1 MKNKFIKTQDLIIII
16 LILLSSVSIYFIV
29 NKFVLVNAVEAEIL
43 YNNKILENV
52 SLNENRIFSPEGFP
66 NIELE
71 IKNNSIAFI
80 HSDCP
85 DKVCVNTGFINKA
98 GQTAV
103 CLPNKMVIRLKAD
116 NSDTDTVM

>member
-16 LILLSSVSIYFIV
+16 LILLSAVLIYFIV

-43 YNNKILENV
+43 YDNEVIEIV
-52 SLNENRIFSPEGFP
+52 RLNENRSFSPNGFP
-66 NIELE
+66 NIEFE
-71 IKNNSIAFI
+71 IKDNSIAFI

-85 DKVCVNTGFINKA
+85 DKVCINTGFINKA

-116 NSDTDTVM
+116 NSDIDAVM